1 MKIALLG
8 YGKMGKAIE
17 ALLSEYGHTC
27 AGKFNSENPAT
38 VEALS
43 EADVAIEFSTPEQ
56 CSKNIALCFQA
67 NLPVVVGTTAWY
79 DRYDE
84 VVSKMNSSN
93 ALLAA
98 TNFSIGVQITF
109 HLNKELARVMSKFPE
124 YTASIEEIHHTA
136 KLDKPSGTAITL
148 AEGILENI
156 PKLNSWTLH
165 EENGQEKLREGKIG
179 EAKVR
184 EGKRGEDILSELNI
198 SALRL
203 PDVPGTHTIR
213 YTSEIDTIEL
223 KHEAHNRKGFATGA
237 IRAAEFLHGKSGV
250 YTMKDV
256 LNL

>member
-27 AGKFNSENPAT
+27 SGKFNSENPAT
-38 VEALS
+38 VEALA

-56 CSKNIALCFQA
+56 CAKNIALCFEA

-79 DRYDE
+79 EHYE
-84 VVSKMNSSN
+84 HVVSKMNSNN

-124 YTASIEEIHHTA
+124 YKASIEEIHHTA

-148 AEGILENI
+148 AEGILENSN
-156 PKLNSWTLH
+156 KLTNWKLES
-165 EENGQEKLREGKIG
+165 ENENEN
-179 EAKVR
+179 EN
-184 EGKRGEDILSELNI
+184 ELNI
-198 SALRL
+198 LALRL
-203 PDVPGTHTIR
+203 PEVPGTHTVR
-213 YTSEIDTIEL
+213 YTSDIDTIEL
-223 KHEAHNRKGFATGA
+223 KHEAHNRKGFAAGA

-250 YTMKDV
+250 YGMKDV

>member
-8 YGKMGKAIE
+8 YGKMGQAIE

-27 AGKFNSENPAT
+27 VGKFNSENPAS
-38 VEALS
+38 VEALK

-56 CSKNIALCFQA
+56 CSKNIALCFEA
-67 NLPVVVGTTAWY
+67 NVPVVVGTTAWY
-79 DRYDE
+79 EQYDD
-84 VVSKMNSSN
+84 VISKMKSDS
-93 ALLAA
+93 AILSA

-148 AEGILENI
+148 AEGILENSKNLTSW
-156 PKLNSWTLH
+156 KL
-165 EENGQEKLREGKIG
+165 EDENGEEKLREGK
-179 EAKVR
+179 
-184 EGKRGEDILSELNI
+184 RGEEILNELNI

-223 KHEAHNRKGFATGA
+223 KHEAHNRKGFAAGA
-237 IRAAEFLHGKSGV
+237 IRAAEFLHGKSGI

>member
-1 MKIALLG
+1 
-8 YGKMGKAIE
+8 MGQAIE
-17 ALLSEYGHTC
+17 ALLSEYGHSC
-27 AGKFNSENPAT
+27 VGKFNSENPAT
-38 VEALS
+38 IEKIR

-56 CSKNIALCFQA
+56 CSKNIALCFEA
-67 NLPVVVGTTAWY
+67 NVPVVVGTTAWY
-79 DRYDE
+79 EQYDE
-84 VVSKMNSSN
+84 VISKMKSDS
-93 ALLAA
+93 AILSA

-148 AEGILENI
+148 AEGILENA
-156 PKLNSWTLH
+156 PNLLSWKLD
-165 EENGQEKLREGKIG
+165 EERQNENE
-179 EAKVR
+179 
-184 EGKRGEDILSELNI
+184 LSI
-198 SALRL
+198 IALRL
-203 PDVPGTHTIR
+203 PDVPGTHTVR

-223 KHEAHNRKGFATGA
+223 KHEAHSRKGFAAGA

>member
-1 MKIALLG
+1 MNIALLG

-17 ALLSEYGHTC
+17 ALLSEYGHSCVGRYT
-27 AGKFNSENPAT
+27 SENPAT
-38 VEALS
+38 FEALS
-43 EADVAIEFSTPEQ
+43 QADVAIEFSTPEQ
-56 CSKNIALCFQA
+56 CAKNIALCFEA
-67 NLPVVVGTTAWY
+67 NVPVVVGTTAWY
-79 DRYDE
+79 EHYE
-84 VVSKMNSSN
+84 HVVSKMNSSN

-148 AEGILENI
+148 AEGIVENS
-156 PKLNSWTLH
+156 PGLRTWKLD
-165 EENGQEKLREGKIG
+165 EENGEEKLREGKKG
-179 EAKVR
+179 E
-184 EGKRGEDILSELNI
+184 EILSELNI

-203 PDVPGTHTIR
+203 PDVPGTHTVR
-213 YTSEIDTIEL
+213 YTSDIDTIEL
-223 KHEAHNRKGFATGA
+223 KHEAHNRKGFAAGA
-237 IRAAEFLHGKSGV
+237 IRAAEFLYGKSGV

>member
-27 AGKFNSENPAT
+27 VGKFTSENPAT
-38 VEALS
+38 IEKIR

-56 CSKNIALCFQA
+56 CSKNIALCFEA
-67 NLPVVVGTTAWY
+67 NVPVVVGTTAWY
-79 DRYDE
+79 EQYDE
-84 VVSKMNSSN
+84 VISKMNSNS
-93 ALLAA
+93 AILSA

-109 HLNKELARVMSKFPE
+109 HLNKELARVMSRFPE

-148 AEGILENI
+148 AEGILENA
-156 PKLNSWTLH
+156 PNLSSWKL
-165 EENGQEKLREGKIG
+165 EEEKGEEKGREGEKREERG
-179 EAKVR
+179 R
-184 EGKRGEDILSELNI
+184 EGKRGEDMLNI
-198 SALRL
+198 SALRF
-203 PDVPGTHTIR
+203 PDVPGTHTVR

-223 KHEAHNRKGFATGA
+223 KHEAHNRKGFAAGA
-237 IRAAEFLHGKSGV
+237 IRAAEFLQGKSGV

>member
-27 AGKFNSENPAT
+27 VGKFTSENPAT
-38 VEALS
+38 IEKIR
-43 EADVAIEFSTPEQ
+43 EADVAIEFSTPAQ
-56 CSKNIALCFQA
+56 CSKNIALCFEA
-67 NLPVVVGTTAWY
+67 NVPVVVGTTAWY
-79 DRYDE
+79 EQYDE
-84 VVSKMNSSN
+84 VISKMKSDS
-93 ALLAA
+93 AILSA

-109 HLNKELARVMSKFPE
+109 HLNKELARVMSRFPE

-148 AEGILENI
+148 AEGILENA
-156 PKLNSWTLH
+156 PNLSSWKLE
-165 EENGQEKLREGKIG
+165 EENGEEKG
-179 EAKVR
+179 R
-184 EGKRGEDILSELNI
+184 EGKRGEDMLNI

-203 PDVPGTHTIR
+203 PDVPGTHTVR

-223 KHEAHNRKGFATGA
+223 KHEAHSRKGFAAGA

>member
-27 AGKFNSENPAT
+27 VGKFNSENPAT
-38 VEALS
+38 IETLS
-43 EADVAIEFSTPEQ
+43 QADVAIEFSTPEQ
-56 CSKNIALCFQA
+56 CSKNIALCFEA
-67 NLPVVVGTTAWY
+67 NVPVVVGTTAWY
-79 DRYDE
+79 EQYDE
-84 VVSKMNSSN
+84 VISKMKSNS
-93 ALLAA
+93 ALLSA

-148 AEGILENI
+148 AEGILENSENLANW
-156 PKLNSWTLH
+156 KL
-165 EENGQEKLREGKIG
+165 ENGEEKF
-179 EAKVR
+179 R
-184 EGKRGEDILSELNI
+184 EGKRGEDMLSI

-203 PDVPGTHTIR
+203 PDVPGTHTVR

-223 KHEAHNRKGFATGA
+223 KHEAHSRKGFAAGA

>member
-1 MKIALLG
+1 MNIALLG

-17 ALLSEYGHTC
+17 ALLSEYGHSCVGRYT
-27 AGKFNSENPAT
+27 SENPAT
-38 VEALS
+38 IESLS
-43 EADVAIEFSTPEQ
+43 QADVAIEFSTPEQ
-56 CSKNIALCFQA
+56 CAKNIALCFEA
-67 NLPVVVGTTAWY
+67 NIPVVVGTTAWY
-79 DRYDE
+79 EQYDE
-84 VVSKMNSSN
+84 VISKMKSDS
-93 ALLAA
+93 AILSA

-109 HLNKELARVMSKFPE
+109 HINKELARVMSKFPE

-148 AEGILENI
+148 AEGILE
-156 PKLNSWTLH
+156 KL
-165 EENGQEKLREGKIG
+165 
-179 EAKVR
+179 R

-198 SALRL
+198 SSLRL
-203 PDVPGTHTIR
+203 PDVPGTHTVR

-223 KHEAHNRKGFATGA
+223 KHEAHNRKGFAAGA

>member
-27 AGKFNSENPAT
+27 VGKFNSQNPAT
-38 VEALS
+38 VETLS
-43 EADVAIEFSTPEQ
+43 QADVAIEFSTPEQ
-56 CSKNIALCFQA
+56 CSKNIALCFEA
-67 NLPVVVGTTAWY
+67 NVPVVVGTTAWY
-79 DRYDE
+79 GQYDE
-84 VVSKMNSSN
+84 VISKMKSNS
-93 ALLAA
+93 ALLSA

-148 AEGILENI
+148 AEGILENA
-156 PKLNSWTLH
+156 PNLSSWKLK
-165 EENGQEKLREGKIG
+165 EERLNENENEEEKL
-179 EAKVR
+179 R
-184 EGKRGEDILSELNI
+184 EGKRGEDIISELNI

-203 PDVPGTHTIR
+203 PDVPGTHTVC

-223 KHEAHNRKGFATGA
+223 RHEAHNRKGFAAGA

>member
-27 AGKFNSENPAT
+27 VGKFNSENPAT
-38 VEALS
+38 AETLAQ
-43 EADVAIEFSTPEQ
+43 ADVAIEFSTPEQ
-56 CSKNIALCFQA
+56 CSENIVLCFEA
-67 NLPVVVGTTAWY
+67 NVPVVVGTTAWY
-79 DRYDE
+79 GHYDE
-84 VVSKMNSSN
+84 VISKMKSNSAMLS
-93 ALLAA
+93 A

-124 YTASIEEIHHTA
+124 YKASIEEIHHTA

-148 AEGILENI
+148 AEGILENA
-156 PKLNSWTLH
+156 PSLSSWKLE
-165 EENGQEKLREGKIG
+165 EENGEE
-179 EAKVR
+179 
-184 EGKRGEDILSELNI
+184 ILKELNI

-203 PDVPGTHTIR
+203 PDVPGTHTVR

-223 KHEAHNRKGFATGA
+223 RHEAHNRKGFATGA
-237 IRAAEFLHGKSGV
+237 IRAAEFLYGKSGI

>member
-17 ALLSEYGHTC
+17 ALLSEYGHSC
-27 AGKFNSENPAT
+27 VGKFNSENPAS

-43 EADVAIEFSTPEQ
+43 LADVAIEFSTPEQ
-56 CSKNIALCFQA
+56 CSKNIALCFEA
-67 NLPVVVGTTAWY
+67 NVPVVVGTTAWY
-79 DRYDE
+79 GQYDE
-84 VVSKMNSSN
+84 VISKMNSNS
-93 ALLAA
+93 AILSA

-109 HLNKELARVMSKFPE
+109 HLNKELARVMSRFPE

-148 AEGILENI
+148 AEGILE
-156 PKLNSWTLH
+156 KL
-165 EENGQEKLREGKIG
+165 
-179 EAKVR
+179 R

-198 SALRL
+198 SSLRL
-203 PDVPGTHTIR
+203 PDVPGTHTVR

-223 KHEAHNRKGFATGA
+223 KHEAHNRKGFAAGA

>member
-8 YGKMGKAIE
+8 YGKMGKAID

-27 AGKFNSENPAT
+27 VGKFNSENPAT
-38 VEALS
+38 IETLS
-43 EADVAIEFSTPEQ
+43 QADVAIEFSTPEQ
-56 CSKNIALCFQA
+56 CSKNIALCFEA
-67 NLPVVVGTTAWY
+67 NVPVVVGTTAWY
-79 DRYDE
+79 GQYDE
-84 VVSKMNSSN
+84 VISKMKSDS
-93 ALLAA
+93 AILSA

-109 HLNKELARVMSKFPE
+109 HINKELARVMSKFPE

-148 AEGILENI
+148 AEGILENT
-156 PKLNSWTLH
+156 PNLSSWKLDEVN
-165 EENGQEKLREGKIG
+165 EQEKGRKGKIG
-179 EAKVR
+179 E
-184 EGKRGEDILSELNI
+184 DMLTI

-203 PDVPGTHTIR
+203 PDVPGTHTVR

-223 KHEAHNRKGFATGA
+223 KHEAHNRKGFAAGA
-237 IRAAEFLHGKSGV
+237 IRAAEFLYGKSGV

>member
-17 ALLSEYGHTC
+17 ALLSEYGHSC
-27 AGKFNSENPAT
+27 VGKFNSENPAT
-38 VEALS
+38 IETLS
-43 EADVAIEFSTPEQ
+43 QADVAIEFSTPEQ
-56 CSKNIALCFQA
+56 CSKNIALCFEA
-67 NLPVVVGTTAWY
+67 NVPVVVGTTAWY
-79 DRYDE
+79 GQYDE
-84 VVSKMNSSN
+84 VISKMKSNSAILS
-93 ALLAA
+93 A

-148 AEGILENI
+148 AEGILENSKNLTSW
-156 PKLNSWTLH
+156 KLD
-165 EENGQEKLREGKIG
+165 EENGEEQLREGEKREEKG
-179 EAKVR
+179 R
-184 EGKRGEDILSELNI
+184 EGKRGEEILNELNI

-203 PDVPGTHTIR
+203 PDVPGTHTVR
-213 YTSEIDTIEL
+213 YTSEIDTVEL
-223 KHEAHNRKGFATGA
+223 KHEAHNRKGFAAGA
-237 IRAAEFLHGKSGV
+237 IRAAEFLNGKSGV

>member
-17 ALLSEYGHTC
+17 ALLSEYGHSC
-27 AGKFNSENPAT
+27 VGKFNSENPAT
-38 VEALS
+38 IETLS
-43 EADVAIEFSTPEQ
+43 QADVAIEFSTPEQ
-56 CSKNIALCFQA
+56 CSKNIALCFEA
-67 NLPVVVGTTAWY
+67 SVPVVVGTTAWY
-79 DRYDE
+79 EQYDE
-84 VVSKMNSSN
+84 VISKMKSDS
-93 ALLAA
+93 AILSA

-148 AEGILENI
+148 AEGILENA
-156 PKLNSWTLH
+156 PNLSSWKLD
-165 EENGQEKLREGKIG
+165 EERQNENE
-179 EAKVR
+179 
-184 EGKRGEDILSELNI
+184 LSI
-198 SALRL
+198 IALRL
-203 PDVPGTHTIR
+203 PDVPGTHAVR

-223 KHEAHNRKGFATGA
+223 KHEAHSRKGFAAGA

>member
-17 ALLSEYGHTC
+17 ALLSDFGHTC
-27 AGKFNSENPAT
+27 VGKFNSQNPAT
-38 VEALS
+38 IEILS
-43 EADVAIEFSTPEQ
+43 QADVAIEFSTPEQ
-56 CSKNIALCFQA
+56 CSKNIALCFEA
-67 NLPVVVGTTAWY
+67 NVPVVVGTTAWY
-79 DRYDE
+79 EQYDE
-84 VVSKMNSSN
+84 VISKMKSDS
-93 ALLAA
+93 AILSA

-148 AEGILENI
+148 AEGILENSKNLTSW
-156 PKLNSWTLH
+156 KL
-165 EENGQEKLREGKIG
+165 EDENGEEKLREGK
-179 EAKVR
+179 
-184 EGKRGEDILSELNI
+184 RGEEILNELNI

-203 PDVPGTHTIR
+203 PDVPGTHAVR

-223 KHEAHNRKGFATGA
+223 KHEAHSRKGFAAGA

>member
-27 AGKFNSENPAT
+27 VGKFNSENPAT
-38 VEALS
+38 IETLS
-43 EADVAIEFSTPEQ
+43 QADVAIEFSTPEQ
-56 CSKNIALCFQA
+56 CSKNIALCFEA
-67 NLPVVVGTTAWY
+67 NVPVVVGTTAWY
-79 DRYDE
+79 EQYDE
-84 VVSKMNSSN
+84 VISKMNSNS
-93 ALLAA
+93 ALLSA

-109 HLNKELARVMSKFPE
+109 HLNTELARVMSKFPE
-124 YTASIEEIHHTA
+124 YTPSIEEIHHTA

-148 AEGILENI
+148 AEGILENSKNLTSW
-156 PKLNSWTLH
+156 KL
-165 EENGQEKLREGKIG
+165 EDEKREEKL
-179 EAKVR
+179 R

-203 PDVPGTHTIR
+203 PDVPGTHTVR

>member
-27 AGKFNSENPAT
+27 VGKFNSENPAS
-38 VEALS
+38 VEALC

-56 CSKNIALCFQA
+56 CAKNIALCFEA
-67 NLPVVVGTTAWY
+67 NVPVVVGTTAWY
-79 DRYDE
+79 GHYDD
-84 VVSKMNSSN
+84 VISKMKSNS
-93 ALLAA
+93 ALLSA

-148 AEGILENI
+148 AEGILENSQ
-156 PKLNSWTLH
+156 KLEIWKLD
-165 EENGQEKLREGKIG
+165 EGNGQDKLREGDK
-179 EAKVR
+179 R
-184 EGKRGEDILSELNI
+184 EEKGRKGKRGEDMLNI

-203 PDVPGTHTIR
+203 PDVPGTHTVR

-223 KHEAHNRKGFATGA
+223 KHEAHSRKGFAAGA
-237 IRAAEFLHGKSGV
+237 IRAAEFLYGKSGV

>member
-1 MKIALLG
+1 MNIALLG

-17 ALLSEYGHTC
+17 ALLSEYGHSC
-27 AGKFNSENPAT
+27 VGKFNSEKPAT
-38 VEALS
+38 IETLS
-43 EADVAIEFSTPEQ
+43 QADVAIEFSTPEQ
-56 CSKNIALCFQA
+56 CSKNIALCFEA
-67 NLPVVVGTTAWY
+67 NVPVVVGTTAWY
-79 DRYDE
+79 GQYDE
-84 VVSKMNSSN
+84 VISQMKSNSAILS
-93 ALLAA
+93 A

-109 HLNKELARVMSKFPE
+109 HINKELARVMSKFPE

-148 AEGILENI
+148 AEGILENSKKI
-156 PKLNSWTLH
+156 NSWTLAG
-165 EENGQEKLREGKIG
+165 ERQNENENELR
-179 EAKVR
+179 
-184 EGKRGEDILSELNI
+184 I

-203 PDVPGTHTIR
+203 PDVPGTHTVR

-223 KHEAHNRKGFATGA
+223 KHEAQNRKGFAAGA

>member
-27 AGKFNSENPAT
+27 VGKFNSENPAT
-38 VEALS
+38 ADTLRQ
-43 EADVAIEFSTPEQ
+43 ADVAIEFSTPEQ
-56 CSKNIALCFQA
+56 CAKNVALCFQA
-67 NLPVVVGTTAWY
+67 NVPVVVGTTAWY
-79 DRYDE
+79 EHYDAL
-84 VVSKMNSSN
+84 VSTMNSNN

-148 AEGILENI
+148 AEGILENS
-156 PKLNSWTLH
+156 KNLTSWNLA
-165 EENGQEKLREGKIG
+165 EERQNENEKG
-179 EAKVR
+179 R

-203 PDVPGTHTIR
+203 PDVPGTHTVR
-213 YTSEIDTIEL
+213 YASNIDTIEL
-223 KHEAHNRKGFATGA
+223 KHEAHSRKGFAYGA
-237 IRAAEFLHGKSGV
+237 IRAAEFLFGKSGV

>member
-1 MKIALLG
+1 MNIALLG

-17 ALLSEYGHTC
+17 ALLSEYGHSCVGRYT
-27 AGKFNSENPAT
+27 SENPAT
-38 VEALS
+38 IESLS
-43 EADVAIEFSTPEQ
+43 QADVAIEFSTPEQ
-56 CSKNIALCFQA
+56 CAKNIALCFEA
-67 NLPVVVGTTAWY
+67 NVPVVVGTTAWY
-79 DRYDE
+79 EQYDE
-84 VVSKMNSSN
+84 VISKMKSDS
-93 ALLAA
+93 AILSA

-109 HLNKELARVMSKFPE
+109 HINKELARVMSKFPE

-148 AEGILENI
+148 AEGILENA
-156 PKLNSWTLH
+156 PNLSSWKLE
-165 EENGQEKLREGKIG
+165 EENGEEKG
-179 EAKVR
+179 R
-184 EGKRGEDILSELNI
+184 EGKRGEDMLNI

-203 PDVPGTHTIR
+203 PDVPGTHSVR

-223 KHEAHNRKGFATGA
+223 KHEAHSRKGFAAGA

>member
-1 MKIALLG
+1 MNIALLG

-17 ALLSEYGHTC
+17 ALLSEYGHSCVGRYT
-27 AGKFNSENPAT
+27 SENPAT
-38 VEALS
+38 VESLS
-43 EADVAIEFSTPEQ
+43 QADVAIEFSTPEQ
-56 CSKNIALCFQA
+56 CAKNIALCFEA
-67 NLPVVVGTTAWY
+67 NVPVVVGTTAWY
-79 DRYDE
+79 EQYDE
-84 VVSKMNSSN
+84 VISKMKSDS
-93 ALLAA
+93 AILSA

-109 HLNKELARVMSKFPE
+109 HINKELARVMSKFPE

-148 AEGILENI
+148 AEGIVENS
-156 PKLNSWTLH
+156 PGLRTWKLD
-165 EENGQEKLREGKIG
+165 EENGEEKLREGKKG
-179 EAKVR
+179 E
-184 EGKRGEDILSELNI
+184 EILSELNI

-203 PDVPGTHTIR
+203 PDVPGTHTVR

-223 KHEAHNRKGFATGA
+223 KHEAHNRKGFAAGA

>member
-17 ALLSEYGHTC
+17 ALLTEYGHTC

-38 VEALS
+38 IETLS
-43 EADVAIEFSTPEQ
+43 QADVAIEFSTPEQ
-56 CSKNIALCFQA
+56 CSKNIALCFEA
-67 NLPVVVGTTAWY
+67 NVPVVVGTTAWY
-79 DRYDE
+79 GQYDE
-84 VVSKMNSSN
+84 VISKMKSNS
-93 ALLAA
+93 ALLSA

-148 AEGILENI
+148 AEGILETSKN
-156 PKLNSWTLH
+156 LTSWNLD
-165 EENGQEKLREGKIG
+165 EENGEE
-179 EAKVR
+179 KVR
-184 EGKRGEDILSELNI
+184 EGKKGEEIPNELNI

-203 PDVPGTHTIR
+203 PDVPGTHTVR
-213 YTSEIDTIEL
+213 YSSDIDTIEL
-223 KHEAHNRKGFATGA
+223 KHEAHNRKGFAAGA
-237 IRAAEFLHGKSGV
+237 IRAAEFLHGKSGA

>member
-27 AGKFNSENPAT
+27 VGKFTSENPAT
-38 VEALS
+38 IEKIR

-56 CSKNIALCFQA
+56 CSKNIALCFEA
-67 NLPVVVGTTAWY
+67 NVPVVVGTTAWY
-79 DRYDE
+79 EQYDE
-84 VVSKMNSSN
+84 VISKMQSDS
-93 ALLAA
+93 AILSA

-109 HLNKELARVMSKFPE
+109 HLNKELARVMSRFPE

-148 AEGILENI
+148 AEGILENA
-156 PKLNSWTLH
+156 PNLSSWKLE
-165 EENGQEKLREGKIG
+165 EENGEEKGREGEKREEKL
-179 EAKVR
+179 R
-184 EGKRGEDILSELNI
+184 EGKRGEDMLNI

-203 PDVPGTHTIR
+203 PDVPGTHSVR

-223 KHEAHNRKGFATGA
+223 KHEAHSRKGFAAGA

>member
-8 YGKMGKAIE
+8 YGKMGQAIE
-17 ALLSEYGHTC
+17 ALLSEYGHSC
-27 AGKFNSENPAT
+27 IGKFNSENPAT
-38 VEALS
+38 IEKIR

-56 CSKNIALCFQA
+56 CSKNIALCFEA
-67 NLPVVVGTTAWY
+67 NVPVVVGTTAWY
-79 DRYDE
+79 EQYDE
-84 VVSKMNSSN
+84 VISKMQSDS
-93 ALLAA
+93 AILSA

-109 HLNKELARVMSKFPE
+109 HLNKELARVMSRFPE

-148 AEGILENI
+148 AEGILENA
-156 PKLNSWTLH
+156 PNLSSWKLE
-165 EENGQEKLREGKIG
+165 EENGEEKGREGEKREEKGREGKIG
-179 EAKVR
+179 E
-184 EGKRGEDILSELNI
+184 EILNELNI

-203 PDVPGTHTIR
+203 PDVPGTHSVR

-223 KHEAHNRKGFATGA
+223 KHEAHSRKGFAAGA

>member
-38 VEALS
+38 IETLS
-43 EADVAIEFSTPEQ
+43 QADVAIEFSTPEQ
-56 CSKNIALCFQA
+56 CSKNIVLCFEA
-67 NLPVVVGTTAWY
+67 NVPVVVGTTAWY
-79 DRYDE
+79 GQYDE
-84 VVSKMNSSN
+84 VISKMKSNN
-93 ALLAA
+93 ALLSA

-148 AEGILENI
+148 AEGILENS
-156 PKLNSWTLH
+156 KNLTSWNL
-165 EENGQEKLREGKIG
+165 ENGEEKLREGEIG
-179 EAKVR
+179 E
-184 EGKRGEDILSELNI
+184 EILNALNI

-203 PDVPGTHTIR
+203 PDVPGTHTVR

-223 KHEAHNRKGFATGA
+223 KHEAHSRKGFAAGA

>member
-17 ALLSEYGHTC
+17 ALLAEYGHTC

-38 VEALS
+38 VEALA

-56 CSKNIALCFQA
+56 CSKNIALCFEA
-67 NLPVVVGTTAWY
+67 NVPVVVGTTAWY
-79 DRYDE
+79 GQYDE
-84 VVSKMNSSN
+84 VISKMKSNS
-93 ALLAA
+93 ALLSA

-148 AEGILENI
+148 AEGILENSNSLKNW
-156 PKLNSWTLH
+156 KLES
-165 EENGQEKLREGKIG
+165 ENENENENELRI
-179 EAKVR
+179 
-184 EGKRGEDILSELNI
+184 N
-198 SALRL
+198 ALRL
-203 PDVPGTHTIR
+203 PDVPGTHTVR
-213 YTSEIDTIEL
+213 YSSEIDTIEL
-223 KHEAHNRKGFATGA
+223 KHEAHSRKGFAAGA

-250 YTMKDV
+250 YNMKDV

>member
-27 AGKFNSENPAT
+27 VGKFNSENPAT
-38 VEALS
+38 VETLS
-43 EADVAIEFSTPEQ
+43 EADVAIEFSAPEQ
-56 CSKNIALCFQA
+56 CSKNIALCFEA
-67 NLPVVVGTTAWY
+67 NVPVVVGTTAWY
-79 DRYDE
+79 GQYSE
-84 VVSKMNSSN
+84 VISKMKSNS
-93 ALLAA
+93 ALLSA

-148 AEGILENI
+148 AEGILENTKNLESW
-156 PKLNSWTLH
+156 KLEEEREN
-165 EENGQEKLREGKIG
+165 ENENGEEKGRKGKIG
-179 EAKVR
+179 E
-184 EGKRGEDILSELNI
+184 DMLNI

-203 PDVPGTHTIR
+203 PDVPGTHTVR

-223 KHEAHNRKGFATGA
+223 KHEAHNRKGFALGA

>member
-8 YGKMGKAIE
+8 YGKMGQAIE

-27 AGKFNSENPAT
+27 VGKFNSENPAS
-38 VEALS
+38 VEALK

-56 CSKNIALCFQA
+56 CSKNIALCFEA
-67 NLPVVVGTTAWY
+67 NVPVVVGTTAWY
-79 DRYDE
+79 EQYDE
-84 VVSKMNSSN
+84 VISKMKSDS
-93 ALLAA
+93 AILSA

-148 AEGILENI
+148 AEGILENSKNLTSW
-156 PKLNSWTLH
+156 KL
-165 EENGQEKLREGKIG
+165 EDENGEEKLREGK
-179 EAKVR
+179 
-184 EGKRGEDILSELNI
+184 RGEEILNELNI

-223 KHEAHNRKGFATGA
+223 KHEAHNRKGFAAGA

>member
-17 ALLSEYGHTC
+17 ALLSDYGHTC

-38 VEALS
+38 IEKLS
-43 EADVAIEFSTPEQ
+43 QADVAIEFSTPEQ
-56 CSKNIALCFQA
+56 CTKNIALCFEA
-67 NLPVVVGTTAWY
+67 NVPVVVGTTAWY
-79 DRYDE
+79 GQYDE
-84 VVSKMNSSN
+84 VISKMKSNS
-93 ALLAA
+93 ALLSA

-148 AEGILENI
+148 AEGILENS
-156 PKLNSWTLH
+156 KNLTSWNLD
-165 EENGQEKLREGKIG
+165 EERQNENEEEKL
-179 EAKVR
+179 R
-184 EGKRGEDILSELNI
+184 EGKRGEDMLNI

-203 PDVPGTHTIR
+203 PDVPGTHTVR

-223 KHEAHNRKGFATGA
+223 KHEAHSRKGFAAGA

>member
-43 EADVAIEFSTPEQ
+43 HADVAIEFSTPEQ
-56 CSKNIALCFQA
+56 CAKNISLCFEA
-67 NLPVVVGTTAWY
+67 NVPVVVGTTAWY
-79 DRYDE
+79 EHYE
-84 VVSKMNSSN
+84 NVVSKMNSNN

-148 AEGILENI
+148 AEGILENSK
-156 PKLNSWTLH
+156 KLTSWKLD
-165 EENGQEKLREGKIG
+165 EEIG
-179 EAKVR
+179 EEKVR
-184 EGKRGEDILSELNI
+184 EGKKGEEILNALNI

-203 PDVPGTHTIR
+203 PDVPGTHTVR
-213 YTSEIDTIEL
+213 YTSDIDTIEL
-223 KHEAHNRKGFATGA
+223 KHEAHNRKGFAAGA

>member
-27 AGKFNSENPAT
+27 VGKFNSENPAT
-38 VEALS
+38 IETLS
-43 EADVAIEFSTPEQ
+43 QADVAIEFSTPEQ
-56 CSKNIALCFQA
+56 CSKNIALCFEA
-67 NLPVVVGTTAWY
+67 NVPVVVGTTAWY
-79 DRYDE
+79 GQYDE
-84 VVSKMNSSN
+84 VISKMKSNS
-93 ALLAA
+93 ALLSA

-148 AEGILENI
+148 AEGILENA
-156 PKLNSWTLH
+156 PGLRSWKLD
-165 EENGQEKLREGKIG
+165 EENGEEKGREGEKREEKGREGKIG
-179 EAKVR
+179 E
-184 EGKRGEDILSELNI
+184 DMLNI

-203 PDVPGTHTIR
+203 PDVPGTHTVR

-223 KHEAHNRKGFATGA
+223 KHEAHNRKGFAAGA
-237 IRAAEFLHGKSGV
+237 IRAAEFLYGKSGV

>member
-17 ALLSEYGHTC
+17 ALLSEYGHSC
-27 AGKFNSENPAT
+27 VGKFNSENPAT
-38 VEALS
+38 IETLS
-43 EADVAIEFSTPEQ
+43 QADVAIEFSTPEQ
-56 CSKNIALCFQA
+56 CSKNIALCFEA
-67 NLPVVVGTTAWY
+67 NVPVVVGTTAWY
-79 DRYDE
+79 GQYDE
-84 VVSKMNSSN
+84 VISKMKSNSAILS
-93 ALLAA
+93 A

-148 AEGILENI
+148 AEGILENA
-156 PKLNSWTLH
+156 PGLSSWKLD
-165 EENGQEKLREGKIG
+165 EERQNENEN
-179 EAKVR
+179 EN
-184 EGKRGEDILSELNI
+184 ENELSI
-198 SALRL
+198 IALRL
-203 PDVPGTHTIR
+203 PDVPGTHTVR

-223 KHEAHNRKGFATGA
+223 KHKAHNRKGFAAGA

>member
-27 AGKFNSENPAT
+27 VGKFNSENPAT
-38 VEALS
+38 IETLS
-43 EADVAIEFSTPEQ
+43 QADVAIEFSTPEQ
-56 CSKNIALCFQA
+56 CSKNIALCFEA
-67 NLPVVVGTTAWY
+67 NVPVVVGTTAWY
-79 DRYDE
+79 GHYDD
-84 VVSKMNSSN
+84 VISKMKSNS
-93 ALLAA
+93 ALLSA

-148 AEGILENI
+148 AEGILENSQ
-156 PKLNSWTLH
+156 KLEIWKLD
-165 EENGQEKLREGKIG
+165 EGNGQDKLREGDK
-179 EAKVR
+179 R
-184 EGKRGEDILSELNI
+184 EEKGRKGKRGEDMLNI

-203 PDVPGTHTIR
+203 PDVPGTHTVR

-223 KHEAHNRKGFATGA
+223 KHEAHSRKGFATGA
-237 IRAAEFLHGKSGV
+237 IRAAEFLHGKSGL

>member
-27 AGKFNSENPAT
+27 VGKFNSENPAT
-38 VEALS
+38 IETLS
-43 EADVAIEFSTPEQ
+43 QADVAIEFSTPEQ
-56 CSKNIALCFQA
+56 CSKNIALCFEA
-67 NLPVVVGTTAWY
+67 NVPVVVGTTAWY
-79 DRYDE
+79 GQYDE
-84 VVSKMNSSN
+84 LISKMKSNS
-93 ALLAA
+93 ALLSA

-148 AEGILENI
+148 AEGILENA
-156 PKLNSWTLH
+156 PGLSSWKLD
-165 EENGQEKLREGKIG
+165 EERQNENEN
-179 EAKVR
+179 EN
-184 EGKRGEDILSELNI
+184 ENELSI
-198 SALRL
+198 IALRL
-203 PDVPGTHTIR
+203 PDVPGTHTVR

-223 KHEAHNRKGFATGA
+223 KHEAHNRKGFAAGA
-237 IRAAEFLHGKSGV
+237 IRAAEFLYGKSGV

>member
-17 ALLSEYGHTC
+17 ALLAEYGHTC

-38 VEALS
+38 VEALA

-56 CSKNIALCFQA
+56 CSKNIALCFEA
-67 NLPVVVGTTAWY
+67 NVPVVVGTTAWY
-79 DRYDE
+79 GQYDE
-84 VVSKMNSSN
+84 VISKMKSNS
-93 ALLAA
+93 ALLSA

-124 YTASIEEIHHTA
+124 YAASIEEIHHTA

-148 AEGILENI
+148 AEGILENA
-156 PKLNSWTLH
+156 PNLSSWTLGD
-165 EENGQEKLREGKIG
+165 ERQNENENENENKLSI
-179 EAKVR
+179 
-184 EGKRGEDILSELNI
+184 I
-198 SALRL
+198 ALRS
-203 PDVPGTHTIR
+203 PDVPGTHTVR
-213 YTSEIDTIEL
+213 YSSEIDTIEL
-223 KHEAHNRKGFATGA
+223 KHEAHSRKGFAAGA